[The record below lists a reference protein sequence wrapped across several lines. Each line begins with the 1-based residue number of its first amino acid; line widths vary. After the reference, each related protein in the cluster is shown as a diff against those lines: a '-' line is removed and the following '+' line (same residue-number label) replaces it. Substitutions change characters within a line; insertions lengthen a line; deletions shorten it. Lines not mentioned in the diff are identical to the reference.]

1 MADPDDEPTSPGQRR
16 QSPLQQGDAG
26 LRGVGAR
33 GPSLG
38 GPPMGLTDEIA
49 EDYDTD
55 LEPPEP
61 DPPSEADPGRSSRV
75 LKFARRLMD
84 RRELAED
91 TKELLHAVLNTSD
104 KAKTE
109 AVRLMAREFRSY
121 LKELKLKED
130 LIKLATSHSLEI
142 SISLKPLTGDKG
154 GSDSEGG

>member
-1 MADPDDEPTSPGQRR
+1 MSRDGEPEERAEPAQPAQESTAASEG
-16 QSPLQQGDAG
+16 
-26 LRGVGAR
+26 
-33 GPSLG
+33 SLEG
-38 GPPMGLTDEIA
+38 
-49 EDYDTD
+49 
-55 LEPPEP
+55 EPPV
-61 DPPSEADPGRSSRV
+61 ADGPGAEEGRTNRV

-121 LKELKLKED
+121 LKELRLKED

-142 SISLKPLTGDKG
+142 SISLKPLPGAD
-154 GSDSEGG
+154 DEEGK